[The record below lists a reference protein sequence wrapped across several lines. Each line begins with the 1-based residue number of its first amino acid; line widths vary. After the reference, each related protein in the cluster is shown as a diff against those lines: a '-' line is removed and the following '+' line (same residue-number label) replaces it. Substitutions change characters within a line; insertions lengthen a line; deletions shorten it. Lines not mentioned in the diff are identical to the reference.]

1 MQGWLYKTGSILS
14 MNMSKLNESI
24 YVLLAQKRINNF
36 SISELKNAYMV
47 EFTDYK
53 TEIEARTFIY
63 RQVYKLVN
71 DGYLIKN
78 GTKYTRNIRYH
89 HSEKF
94 KNIFLMGKCKENRED
109 TNEVDFKFV
118 LESKLV
124 EYKELLVVSTAETE
138 EYERCVNQYP
148 QLLNTL
154 KLKLNLAKHKR
165 SQFIGKITAI
175 ENIINSN

>member
-1 MQGWLYKTGSILS
+1 
-14 MNMSKLNESI
+14 
-24 YVLLAQKRINNF
+24 
-36 SISELKNAYMV
+36 MV

-78 GTKYTRNIRYH
+78 GIKYTRNIRYH
-89 HSEKF
+89 YSEEF
-94 KNIFLMGKCKENRED
+94 KNKFLMGESKENKED
-109 TNEVDFKFV
+109 TNDVDLKLV
-118 LESKLV
+118 LESKLT
-124 EYKELLVVSTAETE
+124 EYRELLVVSAAETE

-165 SQFIGKITAI
+165 SQFIGKIAAI
-175 ENIINSN
+175 ENIINS